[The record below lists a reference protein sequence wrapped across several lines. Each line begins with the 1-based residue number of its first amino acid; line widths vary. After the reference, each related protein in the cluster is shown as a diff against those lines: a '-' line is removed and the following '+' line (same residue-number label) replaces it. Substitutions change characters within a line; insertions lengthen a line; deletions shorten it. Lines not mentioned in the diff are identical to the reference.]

1 MDYIENINEFDEGA
15 AGLNLDGGWFDYTE
29 GTEVP
34 EVGADHYLRAAA
46 EGKIL
51 SAYSIQQQLNIVR
64 RGKKEEVEAMGTFID
79 AVLAWRG
86 GANPDFDELEKIQP

>member
-1 MDYIENINEFDEGA
+1 MGHIENVNEFDEEMPDL
-15 AGLNLDGGWFDYTE
+15 GLDSAWFDYAE

-34 EVGADHYLRAAA
+34 EVDSDSYLRAAA

-51 SAYSIQQQLNIVR
+51 SAYTIQQQLNIVR
-64 RGKKEEVEAMGTFID
+64 RGKKEEVEAMGKFID
-79 AVLAWRG
+79 AVLAWRS